1 MLLCSLLSVTVVQNS
16 VPKALV
22 FVRFLYFISPYS
34 DEKSVLVSDLF
45 VDGKPRVR
53 GADQVGRWTGD
64 LTKKAI
70 GGHELVGTFMTS
82 FSFPLVVK
90 TSHLAQM
97 REDIARNVGKATFEE
112 AFHTICDGSKKRY
125 SQFDIMFNYLWY
137 HKRDEYF
144 WNIARVEDGEFGNL
158 ATKRTT

>member
-1 MLLCSLLSVTVVQNS
+1 M
-16 VPKALV
+16 
-22 FVRFLYFISPYS
+22 
-34 DEKSVLVSDLF
+34 LVSDLF

-53 GADQVGRWTGD
+53 GFDQVSRWTSD
-64 LTKKAI
+64 LQRQAF
-70 GGHELVGTFMTS
+70 GGREGVGAFMTPY
-82 FSFPLVVK
+82 SFPLVVK

-97 REDIARNVGKATFEE
+97 REDIARNIGNATFEE
-112 AFHTICDGSKKRY
+112 AFHTICNDSTSHY

-144 WNIARVEDGEFGNL
+144 WSIARVENDNFRRI